1 MGKQQQRSDWTF
13 GVAIVLGL
21 LIGIAI
27 KKVRIGLLVGMVLG
41 VFLVWSGWVSQKRK
55 KHD

>member
-1 MGKQQQRSDWTF
+1 MGKPQQRADWTF

-27 KKVRIGLLVGMVLG
+27 KKVRIGLLVGIVLG
-41 VFLVWSGWVSQKRK
+41 IFLVWSGWLSQKRK
-55 KHD
+55 MND

>member
-13 GVAIVLGL
+13 GVAIALGL

-41 VFLVWSGWVSQKRK
+41 IFLVWSGWVSQKRK